1 MKILYIINKMT
12 NLAGIERILT
22 CKMNYLSEKSEY
34 SVFLLTYEQPNQAL
48 SFQLNE
54 RITYCPINAPIPQ
67 REGLTLL
74 GWIKA
79 YISARKVFKHH
90 FYNLIKDIHPD
101 IVIFTGYAYPVLDII
116 IDTSRKINA
125 KTIMESHVKG
135 DTVSMKKYIF
145 NHTLAFLF
153 SFWDYYILK
162 KIKKA
167 DCVVTL
173 TQEDKEFWK
182 MYAKRIEVIPNV
194 LTITPKKVIDYRTK
208 RVIAAGRYV
217 HQKGF
222 DLLLEAWHRIDKS
235 LSDWHLYIFGN
246 ENRKPYQR
254 IVDKYDMNHH
264 VHLMPATPKIVEE
277 FSKSSIFVL
286 SSRFEGFGLVL
297 AEAMSCGLP
306 CVSFDCPY
314 GPRDIITDMEDGI
327 LVENGN
333 IEALSK
339 AIERLMANEDLR
351 RSMGEKALINV
362 ARYNSSNIM
371 NRWEELLSNM

>member
-22 CKMNYLSEKSEY
+22 CKMNYLSEKTDY
-34 SVFLLTYEQPNQAL
+34 SVFLVTYEQPNQAL
-48 SFQLNE
+48 SFQINNK
-54 RITYCPINAPIPQ
+54 ITYLPINAPIPQ
-67 REGLTLL
+67 REGMTLYR
-74 GWIKA
+74 WIKA
-79 YISARKVFKHH
+79 YISARKVFKREFKHLLE
-90 FYNLIKDIHPD
+90 NIRPD
-101 IVIFTGYAYPVLDII
+101 IVISTGYAYPVLDII
-116 IDTSRKINA
+116 FDASRQIHA

-153 SFWDYYILK
+153 SFWDYYILR

-173 TQEDKEFWK
+173 TQEDKEFWRS
-182 MYAKRIEVIPNV
+182 YTKRIEVIPNI

-208 RVIAAGRYV
+208 RIIAAGRYV

-222 DLLLEAWHRIDKS
+222 DLLLEAWHLINKNV
-235 LSDWHLYIFGN
+235 SDWHLYIFGN
-246 ENRKPYQR
+246 ENRDPYQK
-254 IVDKYDMNHH
+254 IVDKYHMNDNT
-264 VHLMPATPKIVEE
+264 HLMGVTKDIEEE

-314 GPRDIITDMEDGI
+314 GPRDIITDREDGI

-333 IEALSK
+333 IEELSK
-339 AIERLMANEDLR
+339 AIEKLMTDEGLR
-351 RSMGEKALINV
+351 QSMGEKALINV
-362 ARYNSSNIM
+362 ARYDSRNIM
-371 NRWEELLSNM
+371 NRWEELFSSL